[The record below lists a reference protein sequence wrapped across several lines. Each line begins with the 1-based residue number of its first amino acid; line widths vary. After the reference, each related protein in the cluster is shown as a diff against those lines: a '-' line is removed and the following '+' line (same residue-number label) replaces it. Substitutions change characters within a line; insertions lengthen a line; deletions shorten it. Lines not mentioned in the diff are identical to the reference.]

1 MSESLSILGSALPAI
16 TPEMLEKVSEV
27 ESRIMQAEQITVQT
41 EHILHGG
48 MYSRTVRLA
57 PRVVIVGTLLKVPTI
72 VIVHGSTLML
82 AGDKWY
88 KLDGYNVMPAQSGRK
103 QIFVTNEE
111 TEITMIFP
119 TQAKTVA
126 EAEAEFTSECDKLL
140 SRRQDDNDLVV
151 ITGE

>member
-1 MSESLSILGSALPAI
+1 MSTSLAPTGNALPPI
-16 TPEMLEKVSEV
+16 TAEMLERVKAAEG
-27 ESRIMQAEQITVQT
+27 RIMQEEQISVQT

-72 VIVHGSTLML
+72 VIVNGGTLML

-88 KLDGYNVMPAQSGRK
+88 ELDGYNIMPASSGRK
-103 QIFVTNEE
+103 QIFVTKVA
-111 TEITMIFP
+111 TEITMIFA
-119 TQAKTVA
+119 TKAKTVE
-126 EAEAEFTSECDKLL
+126 EAEAEFTSECANLL
-140 SRRQDDNDLVV
+140 SRRQDGNDLVV